1 MSLRAAWDANAGDWI
16 RWARSPQLDHG
27 FWRMGLPWL
36 LDLLPPPGRLTLDV
50 GCGEGRLARVLHA
63 RGHNVLGVEPSPAL
77 VSVARG
83 GEPAIEV
90 LGGDAAAMPL
100 DDGAADLAVASMVL
114 MNVDDMPVVVA
125 EVARVLEP
133 GGAFVF
139 SVVHPVNSMGDA
151 EAGYFE
157 TVRYSETLRASDAE
171 LTVHE
176 THRPL
181 GAYFSALAAAG
192 FLVERLAEP
201 VPDDAHV
208 EDHPE
213 AARWRE
219 RPSFMLV
226 KAVRRP

>member
-16 RWARSPQLDHG
+16 RWARSPELDHG

-63 RGHNVLGVEPSPAL
+63 RGHTVLGVESSPAL
-77 VSVARG
+77 VAAARG
-83 GEPAIEV
+83 GEPAIDA
-90 LGGDAAAMPL
+90 LQGDAAAMPV

-114 MNVDDMPVVVA
+114 MNVDDMPGVVA
-125 EVARVLEP
+125 EVARALEP

-157 TVRYSETLRASDAE
+157 TVRYSETLRAGDAE
-171 LTVHE
+171 LTVHD
-176 THRPL
+176 THRAL
-181 GAYFSALAAAG
+181 GAYFDALAAAG
-192 FLVERLAEP
+192 FVTERLAEP

-208 EDHPE
+208 ADHPE
-213 AARWRE
+213 AAAWRE
-219 RPSFMLV
+219 RPSFLLV
-226 KAVRRP
+226 KAVRRA

>member
-16 RWARSPQLDHG
+16 RWARSPELDHG

-63 RGHNVLGVEPSPAL
+63 RGHSVLGVESSPAL
-77 VSVARG
+77 AAAARG
-83 GEPAIEV
+83 GEPPIDVFE
-90 LGGDAAAMPL
+90 GDAAAIPV
-100 DDGAADLAVASMVL
+100 DGAAADLAVASMVL
-114 MNVDDMPVVVA
+114 MNVDDMPGVVA

-133 GGAFVF
+133 GRAFVF

-157 TVRYSETLRASDAE
+157 TVTYSETLRSGEAK
-171 LTVHE
+171 LTVHD

-181 GAYFSALAAAG
+181 GAYFETLAAAG
-192 FLVERLAEP
+192 FAVERLAEP
-201 VPDDAHV
+201 VPDAAHV
-208 EDHPE
+208 ADHPE
-213 AARWRE
+213 AARWRD
-219 RPSFMLV
+219 RPSFLLV
-226 KAVRRP
+226 KAVKR